1 MGSDVIETGGRVY
14 RKVAT
19 EPSTPY
25 QDQTPRVVTVDR
37 GLTIFLGGAGM
48 AGAYNEDMVRALAEV
63 GIGNPIHGNYA
74 AYSEGP
80 NRYMPDLVGMLG
92 DASAV
97 VLYNQDE
104 SDPVVFQYGEPAEC
118 KYGEEYV
125 EKKYLFGAITVRQYE
140 EVVCEPPKGVFLA
153 KISRDISEIKET
165 DFSLSKIGINK
176 PIPATGQFNIIGYSW
191 GGVIAARTALF
202 HARQGHTINNLVLI
216 GAPINASLR
225 DAAKQ
230 HPNIINTHIIDLSAQ
245 GDPIYAGMTDKE
257 IVDSSAVLGR
267 QMLDGSGHFYYSGD
281 SEAGRERRRQLAR
294 ELYAKGLR

>member
-25 QDQTPRVVTVDR
+25 QDQMPRVVTVDR

-125 EKKYLFGAITVRQYE
+125 EKKYLFSAITVRKYE
-140 EVVCEPPKGVFLA
+140 EVACEPPKDIFLA

-165 DFSLSKIGINK
+165 DFSLSKIGIDK
-176 PIPATGQFNIIGYSW
+176 PIPVVGQFNIIGYSW

-225 DAAKQ
+225 DAASQ
-230 HPNIINTHIIDLSAQ
+230 HPNITNTHIIDLSVQ

-281 SEAGRERRRQLAR
+281 SEAGRARRRQFAR

>member
-25 QDQTPRVVTVDR
+25 QDQMPKVVTVDR

-48 AGAYNEDMVRALAEV
+48 AGAYNEDMVKALAEV
-63 GIGNPIHGNYA
+63 GIGNPTHGNYA

-92 DASAV
+92 DVSAV

-125 EKKYLFGAITVRQYE
+125 EKKYLFGAITARKYE

-176 PIPATGQFNIIGYSW
+176 STPAVGQFNIIGYSW

-225 DAAKQ
+225 DAASQ
-230 HPNIINTHIIDLSAQ
+230 HPNITNTHIIDLSAQ

-257 IVDSSAVLGR
+257 IVNFSAMLGR

-281 SEAGRERRRQLAR
+281 SEAGRARRRLLAR